1 MKRSALGCCV
11 LSLSLSLSILA
22 AGCAEEAP
30 GEPPLR
36 ARWYTDDQVVLGRVV
51 FQVHCASCH
60 GERAEATPDW
70 RKTGGDGH
78 YPPPPLNGTAHGWHH
93 SLGVLKQTIQ
103 EGGAASG
110 GVMPPFRDVLSDEES
125 VAAIAYFQSFW
136 SDQIYGR
143 WRQIDAG

>member
-1 MKRSALGCCV
+1 M

-22 AGCAEEAP
+22 AGCAEETP
-30 GEPPLR
+30 GEPPQR

-110 GVMPPFRDVLSDEES
+110 GVMPPFRDVLSDAES

>member
-30 GEPPLR
+30 GEPPQR

-70 RKTGGDGH
+70 RETGGDGH